1 MRGPRRRQVV
11 IAVLCALVVA
21 VLLFWVPS
29 CGPEGRATGTTGYGS
44 VGALSSS
51 FTISGDARRPI
62 SPGELVPID
71 LRLDNTSDLDLA
83 IDHITV
89 AVVGVDAPQA
99 DADHPCT
106 VADFEVRQLP
116 GGVVLRIAGNS
127 AENLSGMDLP
137 EANWPAVSMVDRSV
151 NQDGCKGAS
160 LTLRYEASGVEVPR

>member
-1 MRGPRRRQVV
+1 MRRPTRREVV
-11 IAVLCALVVA
+11 LAVAFALLVA
-21 VLLFWVPS
+21 VLLLWFPGG
-29 CGPEGRATGTTGYGS
+29 GPVGRSTDAAGPGS
-44 VGALSSS
+44 VRAPSSL
-51 FTISGDARRPI
+51 TISGDVRRQI

-89 AVVGVDAPQA
+89 AVVGIDAPRA
-99 DADHPCT
+99 DVDHPCSA
-106 VADFEVRQLP
+106 ADFEVRQLS

-127 AENLSGMDLP
+127 AQNLSGMDLP
-137 EANWPAVSMVDRSV
+137 DENWPAVSMVDRPV